1 MIYEFKSKSEASVV
15 FTGPGGDWLL
25 ALIGRAPA
33 PSGIIEPEAMPAAI
47 EAIETAIAHEEAR
60 RIRPPLVA
68 PVEGDLRLPL
78 RNGVHSRVVRRQS
91 CAAPPTSVAR
101 TASGFETR
109 ATNVAANGYRS
120 QSIP

>member
-68 PVEGDLRLPL
+68 LVQGDSLLDEDVRLRQRAWPFVKLLKRTHEG
-78 RNGVHSRVVRRQS
+78 GEAIVWG
-91 CAAPPTSVAR
+91 A
-101 TASGFETR
+101 
-109 ATNVAANGYRS
+109 
-120 QSIP
+120 